1 MSKKIYNQDKMYA
14 GNFSINFFD
23 GLSIGSISTYAG
35 DDTPDGCLVCDG
47 SAVLRTTYS
56 ELFAVIGTK
65 FGAGDG
71 TSTFNL
77 PNIID
82 PTTPALKHLIK
93 AKSGSKSI
101 NNATNTNMGFIRLAT
116 DDEAENSVLED
127 VAINPKQFKL
137 ALPKTSL
144 RSKIYGTDTAG
155 GQTLY
160 NETEYA
166 KKTVPDVPYTVLT
179 LPDSIIGGGIWYQV
193 KNGMVSIQ
201 CNGAQ
206 PNTTGLIVINFPA
219 QYRPKTSQYCSVAT
233 SYGDPAATALFYVD
247 NQGIKLKGSK
257 ANEGVYGSV
266 SYMI

>member
-14 GNFSINFFD
+14 GNFSLNFFD

-47 SAVLRTTYS
+47 SAVLRTTYG

-82 PTTPALKHLIK
+82 PTTPTLKHLIK
-93 AKSGSKSI
+93 AKSGNKSI
-101 NNATNTNMGFIRLAT
+101 NNATNTNRGFIRLAT

-127 VAINPKQFKL
+127 VAINPKQLKL

-144 RSKIYGTDTAG
+144 RSKIYGTDDSGKQCILVWFIIRNPSATPQKRRNPNPIPRKRRYKNNDFVAG
-155 GQTLY
+155 WPSGYWEEWARMASFCLS
-160 NETEYA
+160 
-166 KKTVPDVPYTVLT
+166 K
-179 LPDSIIGGGIWYQV
+179 
-193 KNGMVSIQ
+193 
-201 CNGAQ
+201 Q
-206 PNTTGLIVINFPA
+206 PLVVTNLFTRSLINKAIA
-219 QYRPKTSQYCSVAT
+219 CTWTS
-233 SYGDPAATALFYVD
+233 
-247 NQGIKLKGSK
+247 
-257 ANEGVYGSV
+257 
-266 SYMI
+266 